1 MEEQF
6 IHQNRV
12 RQLFFLAALVLWG
25 VLLVMELYS
34 FLPALLGSITL
45 YIICRKWMVYL
56 VEVRGWKRSLAA
68 SLLMFLTFLIILI
81 PIGLLVQMMSSKISY
96 VIEHSNELVQSLQVL
111 ISNVEQRFNI
121 EIMNTDN
128 INKLGGF
135 IASIAPKILN
145 ATFST
150 LVTIFF
156 MYFILFFMLVNG
168 REMEQGMYTYIPL
181 KDENVAKIGKEMES
195 LVYSNAVGI

>member
-25 VLLVMELYS
+25 VLLVLELYS

-56 VEVRGWKRSLAA
+56 VEVWCWKRSLAA

-81 PIGLLVQMMSSKISY
+81 PIGLLVPIMSSKISY
-96 VIEHSNELVQSLQVL
+96 VIEHSNELFQSRHAL
-111 ISNVEQRFNI
+111 ISNVAPRLKI
-121 EIMNTDN
+121 DLMNTDN
-128 INKLGGF
+128 ITTLGAF
-135 IASIAPKILN
+135 TASIGTRIRNP
-145 ATFST
+145 TFST
-150 LVTIFF
+150 LLTTFRL
-156 MYFILFFMLVNG
+156 YLIL
-168 REMEQGMYTYIPL
+168 
-181 KDENVAKIGKEMES
+181 
-195 LVYSNAVGI
+195 